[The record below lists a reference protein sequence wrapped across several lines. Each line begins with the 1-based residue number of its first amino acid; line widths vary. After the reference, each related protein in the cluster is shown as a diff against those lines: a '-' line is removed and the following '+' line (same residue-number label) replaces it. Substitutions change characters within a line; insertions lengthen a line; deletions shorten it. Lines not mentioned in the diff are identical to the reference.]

1 MSGNSER
8 PLDKVIKE
16 IKSILNPLGSYRE
29 QWNRLFLL
37 STVIALSLD
46 PVFFYIIVVNE
57 DKKCLLLDTKLGIT
71 AIVLRSVIDCF
82 YIVCIACRLQTDLF
96 APLLCIRDNRERNCW
111 KIVRRYLLP
120 WFFPIDILAV
130 LPLPQV
136 VILLIIPTM
145 KRLRFLDAMVVLKS
159 VVIFQY
165 VPRVLRIY
173 PLFKRHKRTSGI
185 LAEAAWANAV
195 FNLFLYILA
204 GHVLGAVWYFFAIE
218 REATC
223 WHKACGNQPGCA
235 NESFYCDFS
244 LGNHTLFLNNVCPI
258 SSPDTEY
265 FDFGIY
271 FYALQSGI
279 VKVTNFWQKFFHC
292 FRWGIQNL
300 SSFGQNLQTSTYI
313 WENCFAAFIIISGLV
328 LFLFLIGNVQIYLQ
342 SKTMKL
348 EEMRLATREI
358 NQWKPFKKLS
368 PKLKE
373 EVNQYQRYVWQHTRG
388 VNVEKLLQNLPKEIK
403 KKIKG
408 ELCLDLLNKVELFKS
423 KGRKLLNAL
432 CFCVKPVLFIEHN
445 HLIEEGDTVYEM
457 LFVVEG
463 ELQVYSSS
471 SNEKACLQGDDFCG
485 KELVEWVQDPDPLHL
500 PVSGRSIQALT
511 RVEAFALQAR
521 DMKHNLDA
529 IHIQAAARV
538 ISAFRKKVREKQL
551 NSQPVNGKA
560 VKNLSRSSSSP
571 SNGSKYGNESSTSRP
586 GASRFRAKS
595 LALLEAQPVIFEEK

>member
-1 MSGNSER
+1 MSENSER
-8 PLDKVIKE
+8 CLDKVIKG
-16 IKSILNPLGSYRE
+16 IKSILNPLGSYCE
-29 QWNRLFLL
+29 QWNRIFLL

-57 DKKCLLLDTKLGIT
+57 DNKCLFLDTKLGIT

-82 YIVCIACRLQTDLF
+82 YIICIACRLQTDLF
-96 APLLCIRDNRERNCW
+96 APLLHIRDNTGRNCW
-111 KIVRRYLLP
+111 KIVRRYLLS

-145 KRLRFLDAMVVLKS
+145 KRLRFLDAMDVLKF

-173 PLFKRHKRTSGI
+173 PLFKRDKRTSGI
-185 LAEAAWANAV
+185 LAEAAWANAA
-195 FNLFLYILA
+195 FNLFLYMLA
-204 GHVLGAVWYFFAIE
+204 GHVLGAVWYFLAIE

-223 WHKACGNQPGCA
+223 WRKACGNQTGCA

-244 LGNHTLFLNNVCPI
+244 LGNHTLFLNHVCPI
-258 SSPDTEY
+258 SSPSPNTEP

-271 FYALQSGI
+271 LYALQSGI

-300 SSFGQNLQTSTYI
+300 SSFGQNLQTSAYV
-313 WENCFAAFIIISGLV
+313 WQNCFAVFIIIFGLV
-328 LFLFLIGNVQIYLQ
+328 LFLFPIGNVQIYLQ

-373 EVNQYQRYVWQHTRG
+373 EVHEYQRYVWQHTRG
-388 VNVEKLLQNLPKEIK
+388 VNVEKLLQNLPKELK
-403 KKIKG
+403 KNIKG
-408 ELCLDLLNKVELFKS
+408 ELCLDLLSKVELFRS
-423 KGRKLLNAL
+423 KGRKLLNAV
-432 CFCVKPVLFIEHN
+432 CFCVKPVLFIERN
-445 HLIEEGDTVYEM
+445 HLVEEGDTVNEM
-457 LFVVEG
+457 LFIVEG

-471 SNEKACLQGDDFCG
+471 SNEIACLQGGDFCG
-485 KELVEWVQDPDPLHL
+485 TELVEWVQDPNPRHL
-500 PVSGRSIQALT
+500 PVSSRSIQALT
-511 RVEAFALQAR
+511 KVEAFALQAR
-521 DMKHNLDA
+521 DMKRNWDA
-529 IHIQAAARV
+529 IHIQAAAR
-538 ISAFRKKVREKQL
+538 ILSALRKRCRKKQL
-551 NSQPVNGKA
+551 NSQSVNAKA
-560 VKNLSRSSSSP
+560 VKNLSRSSGSP
-571 SNGSKYGNESSTSRP
+571 SNGSKYGNESSTSQP
-586 GASRFRAKS
+586 DASRFQARS
-595 LALLEAQPVIFEEK
+595 PALFFFF